1 MYKILLDA
9 FNNKK
14 KNKENN
20 SPRRGGMERK
30 AMESCCLRVTDMPL
44 FLAGETDNLAVNNG

>member
-1 MYKILLDA
+1 MQVMYKILLDA

-20 SPRRGGMERK
+20 SPRRGW
-30 AMESCCLRVTDMPL
+30 
-44 FLAGETDNLAVNNG
+44 AGEESNGVVLFARDRHAFILSG